1 LSQKDK
7 LRATR
12 VLRLLTVLATITA
25 WHPTHAQDSAGATAR
40 PIVAIENVAVVD
52 VVLGKIVSPRTVLI
66 VDGRIAAIEE
76 PGTAAIPPAA
86 VRVEGRGRYLIPGLV
101 DMHVHLFNNA
111 TRRQPNEWAFPLF
124 VANGVTAVR
133 EMSAEPAQI
142 AVVERWRTKVASG
155 GLVAPR
161 VLAAGIA
168 VGKGPAEATRRQVR
182 EAKAAGADFV
192 KVFSEVREP
201 NWRTIL
207 EEAGAQRIPVCGH
220 IPAEVSLLEAAT
232 AGQRS
237 AEHLMQ
243 VYEACSAKEKQLL
256 GARKG
261 LDGNEIVKLRDTQER
276 EVLESFDQLLCDRT
290 AAALAKTGQ
299 VQVPTLVLSHFEA
312 HGERAQFRDDPHWHY
327 LRRDEQARWERYLEE
342 RTIEDE
348 KLAALRLDV
357 SRRIVKTLHA
367 ARVPILAGTDAPMP
381 LVYPGFALHTE
392 LELLVESGLTPA
404 DALRAA
410 TIGPAEFLGGSKD
423 SGSIAVG
430 KRADLVL
437 LDDNPL
443 LQISNTRRSRAVV
456 LDGRLFQRADLDALL
471 AAAASDSSR

>member
-1 LSQKDK
+1 M
-7 LRATR
+7 TR
-12 VLRLLTVLATITA
+12 VIRLFTALAIITT
-25 WHPTHAQDSAGATAR
+25 WHPIHAQDSVGPIKR
-40 PIVAIENVAVVD
+40 PIIAIESVAVVD
-52 VVLGKIVSPRTVLI
+52 VVRSKLISPRTVLI

-76 PGTAAIPPAA
+76 PGTATIPPAA
-86 VRVEGRGRYLIPGLV
+86 VRVESRGRYLIPGLV
-101 DMHVHLFNNA
+101 DMHVHLFNNF
-111 TRRQPNEWAFPLF
+111 TRRPPNEWAFPLF
-124 VANGVTAVR
+124 IANGVTAVR
-133 EMSAEPAQI
+133 EMSTEPAQME
-142 AVVERWRTKVASG
+142 VVERWRTKVASG
-155 GLVAPR
+155 ELVAPR

-168 VGKGPAEATRRQVR
+168 VGTEPVETTRRQVR

-201 NWRTIL
+201 LWRAIL
-207 EEAGAQRIPVCGH
+207 DKARAQRMPVCGH
-220 IPAEVSLLEAAT
+220 IPGEVSVLAAAA

-243 VYEACSAKEKQLL
+243 VYEACSAKEKQFL

-261 LDGNEIVKLRDTQER
+261 LDGKEIVKLRDAQER
-276 EVLESFDQLLCDRT
+276 EVLESFDQLVCDRT
-290 AAALAKTGQ
+290 SAALAKTDQ
-299 VQVPTLVLSHFEA
+299 VQVPTLVLSHFELPGSPA
-312 HGERAQFRDDPHWHY
+312 NFRDDPRWRY
-327 LRRDEQARWERYLEE
+327 LRRDEQARWERYLAE
-342 RTIEDE
+342 RTIADE

-357 SRRIVKTLHA
+357 SRQIVKTLHA

-381 LVYPGFALHTE
+381 LVYPGFALHKE

-410 TIGPAEFLGGSKD
+410 TIGPAEFLGLSKNG
-423 SGSIAVG
+423 GSITVG

-443 LQISNTRRSRAVV
+443 LQISNTRRIRAVV

-471 AAAASDSSR
+471 DGAARNSSR